1 MKMRMMVRPNQCP
14 VVEYEFDV
22 PWSVQLELT
31 NGLVIEV
38 TEVNDAFEISLR
50 NGTFLLRPA
59 MSNVIYLE
67 GRQ

>member
-1 MKMRMMVRPNQCP
+1 MRMMVRPNQRP
-14 VVEYEFDV
+14 VVEYERDV

-59 MSNVIYLE
+59 MSNVIYLD